1 MRFFVPEYPKRHF
14 TALFCRKKQVEKMAT
29 FGPKQIGSVFFPFAE
44 MAIFGLFELPFLK
57 PRNAFFIL
65 EYRKTHFPSL
75 YCRKKKKLKKCHF
88 WTKTIG

>member
-1 MRFFVPEYPKRHF
+1 
-14 TALFCRKKQVEKMAT
+14 MAT

-44 MAIFGLFELPFLK
+44 MAIFGLFELLFLK

-75 YCRKKKKLKKCHF
+75 YCRKKKEVEKMPFLDQNHWVTPLEKWQF
-88 WTKTIG
+88 FDFLNFLFL